1 MSDLVLKSAVD
12 LLAMIS
18 ARKLS
23 PLELAE
29 EHILQIKRLNPQ
41 LNALIDF
48 DEQRVRA
55 QAHALDQSPAQ
66 PGPLHGLPM
75 TVKASIA
82 VAGHR
87 CETGSLLN
95 KGHIP
100 TEDAVIVTRMR
111 QAGAVVLGT
120 TNCPEFLMAYET
132 DNRLYGRTSNP
143 WDLTRTSGGSS
154 GGESAAIAAGL
165 SACGFGSDG
174 GGSVREP
181 AHFTG
186 ICALKPTPGRIPSIG
201 HLPPCVGPFS
211 LLGAVGPMARTI
223 ADVSLLFRVLSGQ
236 ADGDPF
242 GAPVPLR
249 GYTLENLKQIKIG
262 FFEDDSH
269 TPVTPE
275 TRQAVD
281 DSVRSLRSHG
291 FQVEPFRP
299 RALEQARK
307 LWWKYFVRCGA
318 MLFSPLFTGRE
329 AELSPTFQNFL
340 DIARQ
345 DPPLTGDEL
354 LTAWAEADTLR
365 ALLLDEMQ
373 EFPLLLMPVCSVPA
387 FRHGER
393 QWVVDS
399 RPVDYLDAMRYT
411 QWFNLLGAP
420 AAVVPVGRSQEGLP
434 IGIQIAGRPYRDE
447 AVLGVAAALEH
458 DFGYQPPPMAL

>member
-1 MSDLVLKSAVD
+1 
-12 LLAMIS
+12 MIS

-48 DEQRVRA
+48 DEQRIRA
-55 QAHALDQSPAQ
+55 QTLALNKVDQSTAQ

-100 TEDAVIVTRMR
+100 NEDAVIVARMR
-111 QAGAVVLGT
+111 QAGALVLGT

-186 ICALKPTPGRIPSIG
+186 ICALKPTPGRIPAIG

-211 LLGAVGPMARTI
+211 LLGTVGPMARTI
-223 ADVSLLFRVLSGQ
+223 ADVSLLFRVLSGH
-236 ADGDPF
+236 AEADPF
-242 GAPVPLR
+242 GAPVPLQN
-249 GYTLENLKQIKIG
+249 YTQEDLKQIPIG
-262 FFEDDSH
+262 FFEDDNH

-275 TRQAVD
+275 TRQAVQ
-281 DSVRSLRSHG
+281 DSVRSLRSQG
-291 FQVEPFRP
+291 FRIEPFRP

-318 MLFSPLFTGRE
+318 MLLTPLFASRE
-329 AELSPTFQNFL
+329 TQLSPTFQDFL
-340 DIARQ
+340 SLARQ
-345 DPPLTGDEL
+345 DPPLSGEEL
-354 LTAWAEADTLR
+354 LSAWAESDTIR
-365 ALLLDEMQ
+365 AMLLEEMR
-373 EFPLLLMPVCSVPA
+373 EFPILLMPVCSVPA

-393 QWVVDS
+393 QWTVDGKQ
-399 RPVDYLDAMRYT
+399 VDYLDAMRYT
-411 QWFNLLGAP
+411 QWFNQLGAP
-420 AAVVPVGRSQEGLP
+420 AAVVPVGRSPEGLP
-434 IGIQIAGRPYRDE
+434 IGIQIAGRPYQDE
-447 AVLGVAAALEH
+447 AVLGIAAALER
-458 DFGYQPPPMAL
+458 DFGYLPPPMARQA